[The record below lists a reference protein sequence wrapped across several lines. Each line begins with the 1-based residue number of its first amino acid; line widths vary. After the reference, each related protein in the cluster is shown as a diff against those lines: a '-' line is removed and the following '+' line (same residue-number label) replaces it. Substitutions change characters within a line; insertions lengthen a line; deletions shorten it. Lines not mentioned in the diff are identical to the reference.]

1 MIFLP
6 DILTTIRFIITF
18 FVFFSI
24 GKNNLLTLFLLFIAF
39 ITDILDGHIARKLGI
54 QNREF
59 GKAYDHLVDK
69 LLVFVVI
76 YGLVLYKNLPNW
88 ALILFLMREFLL
100 IIGVIFLWF
109 YKMKIQGSNILGK
122 ISGVVFYLMVI
133 SYLFNLDISF
143 TMLIISIVFSLLAFL
158 IYAIRGISEFYKYVV
173 SNSSKV
179 RY

>member
-6 DILTTIRFIITF
+6 DILTTVRFILIP

-24 GKNNLLTLFLLFIAF
+24 GKSNLITLILLSIAF
-39 ITDILDGHIARKLGI
+39 ITDILDGYIARKFHI

-69 LLVFVVI
+69 LLIFVLI
-76 YGLVLYKNLPNW
+76 YGLVLYKNLPSW
-88 ALILFLMREFLL
+88 ALIFFLIREFLL
-100 IIGVIFLWF
+100 IIGTIFLWF

-122 ISGVVFYLMVI
+122 IAGIVFYLMVI
-133 SYLFNLDISF
+133 SYLFGLDISF
-143 TMLIISIVFSLLAFL
+143 MMLIVSIVFSLIAFL
-158 IYAIRGISEFYKYVV
+158 SYAIRGISEFRKYVI
-173 SNSSKV
+173 STSSKF